1 MLVWD
6 DVRDRLPDVLLSIG
20 TGYEGDESASVTV
33 KSESRSRRVS
43 SFLPKR
49 LLKTAADRI
58 EDALNCRRIW
68 EEFLGE
74 NPHLQ
79 SHDCDDARRRYV
91 RINPDLKQKVPK
103 LDEVDELTVTALES
117 AAAAYMAN
125 NRPKMREMAHR
136 LIASSFF
143 FEKDPRSVKDAEH
156 GFVCRGKVKEALSVT
171 S

>member
-20 TGYEGDESASVTV
+20 TGYDGDESAPVTG
-33 KSESRSRRVS
+33 KSESTSQRVS
-43 SFLPKR
+43 SFLPTR

-79 SHDCDDARRRYV
+79 SHDCDDARQRYV
-91 RINPDLKQKVPK
+91 RTNPDLKQKVPRLYK
-103 LDEVDELTVTALES
+103 VDALPALEH
-117 AAAAYMAN
+117 ATIAYMTN
-125 NRPKMREMAHR
+125 NRPKMVEMAHR
-136 LIASSFF
+136 LVASCFF
-143 FEKDPRSVKDAEH
+143 FEKDPHSVKEAGR
-156 GFVCRGKVKEALSVT
+156 GFICRGKVKEALSVA